1 MNRHRFPSQTATA
14 IASLFILLLTSGEL
28 VARQQQAAAQ
38 QDPLKRPVVYRLPG
52 MDDANV
58 KRDITYK
65 TVNGAALK
73 MDVYYPA
80 GAKDDARLP
89 VVIFVNGVGDPPAG
103 RPKLKEWGQYTCW
116 AKLIAAS
123 GFVAINYETTTAD
136 PDTDSRELIEYVRKN
151 AQSLK
156 VDENNICMWSCS
168 ANVRVGLPLVMQAE
182 RKYIRCA
189 VVYYGAANV
198 PSMRNDVPIFIAR
211 AGRDMTNLNAG
222 IDAFVRTALTEDV
235 PVTLVNYVN
244 GRHGFDLVDDTE
256 ESREVIKQTIG
267 FIKFHLSQKEAPYQM
282 ARHLTGGRFIALI
295 NNQSLQR
302 ALQEFDA
309 AKKAAPDDVL
319 FRENSVNLI
328 GYQLLQAQKTKA
340 AIEVLK
346 LNVAAYPNSA
356 NVYDSLADA
365 YEADGNREL
374 AIQNAEKALEKLS
387 SDTNLNEQLRNGIRD
402 SANAKL
408 RRLKPQQ

>member
-1 MNRHRFPSQTATA
+1 MNRHRFAAQTATA
-14 IASLFILLLTSGEL
+14 VAGLLVLLLTSREL
-28 VARQQQAAAQ
+28 VAKQQQE

-52 MDDANV
+52 MDGANV

-65 TVNGAALK
+65 TVNGDALK

-80 GAKDDARLP
+80 GVKDDVRLP
-89 VVIFVNGVGDPPAG
+89 LVIFVNGVGDPPQTA
-103 RPKLKEWGQYTCW
+103 KVKEWGQYTCW
-116 AKLIAAS
+116 PKLMAAS
-123 GFVAINYETTTAD
+123 GFVAITYEARPGNAD
-136 PDTDSRELIEYVRKN
+136 ADSRELIEHVRKN
-151 AQSLK
+151 AASLK
-156 VDENNICMWSCS
+156 VDENDICLWSCS
-168 ANVRVGLPLVMQAE
+168 ANVGVALPLVMQSD

-189 VVYYGAANV
+189 VVYYGMTGV
-198 PSMRNDVPIFIAR
+198 PSLRNDVPIFIGR

-222 IDAFVRTALTEDV
+222 IDNFVRLAITEDV
-235 PVTLVNYVN
+235 PLTVVNYVN
-244 GRHGFDLVDDTE
+244 GRHGFDLIDDTD
-256 ESREVIKQTIG
+256 ESREVIKQTIS
-267 FIKFHLSQKEAPYQM
+267 FIRFHLSQKEAIYQTT
-282 ARHLTGGRFIALI
+282 RPLTGGRFIALI
-295 NNQSLQR
+295 NNQSLQK

-309 AKKAAPDDVL
+309 AKKANPNDVL
-319 FRENSVNLI
+319 FRENSVNLL
-328 GYQLLQAQKTKA
+328 GYQLLQAQKPKA

-374 AIQNAEKALEKLS
+374 AVQNAEKALEKLS
-387 SDTNLNEQLRNGIRD
+387 SDSNLNEQLRNGIRD

>member
-1 MNRHRFPSQTATA
+1 MNRHRFSSQAATA
-14 IASLFILLLTSGEL
+14 IASLFILLLTSHEL
-28 VARQQQAAAQ
+28 VARQQQQ

-80 GAKDDARLP
+80 GMKNDARLP
-89 VVIFVNGVGDPPAG
+89 VVIFVNGVGDPPQMA
-103 RPKLKEWGQYTCW
+103 KVKEWGQYTCW
-116 AKLIAAS
+116 PKLIAAS
-123 GFVAINYETTTAD
+123 GFIAISYEARPAD

-151 AQSLK
+151 AASLK
-156 VDENNICMWSCS
+156 VDENNMCLWSCS
-168 ANVRVGLPLVMQAE
+168 ANVRVGLPLVMQPE

-189 VVYYGAANV
+189 VVYYGAAAV
-198 PSMRNDVPIFIAR
+198 PSMRNDVPIFMAR
-211 AGRDMTNLNAG
+211 AGRDMPQLNAG
-222 IDAFVRTALTEDV
+222 MDNFARAAITEDV
-235 PVTLVNYVN
+235 PLTLVNYVN
-244 GRHGFDLVDDTE
+244 GRHAFDLMDDTD
-256 ESREVIKQTIG
+256 ESREVIKQTLG
-267 FIKFHLSQKEAPYQM
+267 FIKFHLSQKEAPY
-282 ARHLTGGRFIALI
+282 ATTGALTGGRFIALI
-295 NNQSLQR
+295 NNQSVQK

-309 AKKAAPDDVL
+309 AKKANPDDVL

-328 GYQLLQAQKTKA
+328 GYQLLQAQKAKA

-387 SDTNLNEQLRNGIRD
+387 SDSSLNEQLRNGIRD

-408 RRLKPQQ
+408 RRLKQQQ

>member
-1 MNRHRFPSQTATA
+1 MNHRRLPTQTAAA
-14 IASLFILLLTSGEL
+14 IGGLLLLLFTSGDL
-28 VARQQQAAAQ
+28 VASQQAAAQ
-38 QDPLKRPVVYRLPG
+38 QDPLKRPVVYTLPG
-52 MDDANV
+52 MDGASV

-73 MDVYYPA
+73 MDAYYPA
-80 GAKDDARLP
+80 GMKSDARLP
-89 VVIFVNGVGDPPAG
+89 VVIFVNGVGDPPAE
-103 RPKLKEWGQYTCW
+103 RPKVKEWGQYTCW

-123 GFVAINYETTTAD
+123 GFIAINYETRTAD
-136 PDTDSRELIEYVRKN
+136 PNADSQDLIEYVRKN
-151 AQSLK
+151 AASLK
-156 VDENNICMWSCS
+156 VDENDICLWSCS

-189 VVYYGAANV
+189 VIYYGAAAV
-198 PSMRNDVPIFIAR
+198 PSMRNDVPILIAR
-211 AGRDMTNLNAG
+211 AGRDMPQLNAG
-222 IDAFVRTALTEDV
+222 IDNFVRAGLSEDV

-244 GRHGFDLVDDTE
+244 GQHAFDLMDDTD
-256 ESREVIKQTIG
+256 ESREVIKQTIS
-267 FIKFHLSQKEAPYQM
+267 FIKFHLSQKEAPY
-282 ARHLTGGRFIALI
+282 ATAGPLTGGRFIALI
-295 NNQSLQR
+295 NNQSLQK

-309 AKKAAPDDVL
+309 AKKANPGDVL

-328 GYQLLQAQKTKA
+328 GYQLLQAQKPKA

-374 AIQNAEKALEKLS
+374 AVQNAEKALEKLS
-387 SDTNLNEQLRNGIRD
+387 SDSNLNEQARNAIRD
-402 SANAKL
+402 SANGKL
-408 RRLKPQQ
+408 SRLKQQR